1 MDKRITFGYTETEKF
16 NFHHRKNLFI
26 YLFIYFVFEVSDIDN
41 IQVSSMV
48 SFSEKNYKCFIGY
61 KDGDH
66 KIKPLRI
73 MLSKTSVYVKN
84 YDGKTK
90 WMYFFIRNI

>member
-1 MDKRITFGYTETEKF
+1 MVILKL
-16 NFHHRKNLFI
+16 KNLIFIIVKIYLFI

-48 SFSEKNYKCFIGY
+48 SFSEKNYKCSIGY

>member
-1 MDKRITFGYTETEKF
+1 
-16 NFHHRKNLFI
+16 
-26 YLFIYFVFEVSDIDN
+26 
-41 IQVSSMV
+41 MV
-48 SFSEKNYKCFIGY
+48 SFSEKNYKCSIGY